1 MSSTY
6 YQISNEEMSGF
17 LTPKGFYKI
26 QIPGTYEDV
35 YAYDVKSKPGLQI
48 RVYSSIS
55 SRGEA
60 RKVGADA
67 IRVTLYATN
76 YNKPVGSESR
86 VYRTTGWEKNLGT
99 RLQEAMGQVSGLVV
113 CECGAWMVERTGK
126 WGAFLGCVRYP
137 DCKHTVKIRK
147 SA

>member
-1 MSSTY
+1 MGTY
-6 YQISNEEMSGF
+6 YQITNEEMSTF
-17 LTPKGFYKI
+17 LSAKGFNRI

-67 IRVTLYATN
+67 IRVTLFSVTHS
-76 YNKPVGSESR
+76 KPVGSESR

-99 RLQEAMGQVSGLVV
+99 RLKETMEQVVALPV
-113 CECGAWMVERTGK
+113 CECGAWMVERESRFGK
-126 WGAFLGCVRYP
+126 FLGCVRYP
-137 DCKHTVKIRK
+137 DCKKTVSVRK
-147 SA
+147 TA

>member
-1 MSSTY
+1 MGLTY

-17 LTPKGFYKI
+17 LAPKGFYKI

-67 IRVTLYATN
+67 IRVILFAAN
-76 YNKPVGSESR
+76 YSKPVGSEAR

-99 RLQEAMGQVSGLVV
+99 RLRQTMEQVIALPI
-113 CECGAWMVERTGK
+113 CECGAYMVERTSRFGK
-126 WGAFLGCVRYP
+126 FLGCVRYP
-137 DCKHTVKIRK
+137 VCQKTVKIRRA
-147 SA
+147 S